1 MTLKTNF
8 LSATALS
15 ITACL
20 LVACDN
26 SSTLPES
33 DTTVDSAVIETIATE
48 AETSAQ
54 SEQSA
59 TAQQSATPTNNS
71 EPTVQRA
78 KEFLE
83 QAEEERVEFGKY
95 ALQTYWVNANF
106 ITPDTIALAA
116 RVSEEGARLSTRHAN
131 QAKRFNGLKLPTDMR
146 RKMDGLLRGSNFPAP
161 DDSNSAKNLAE
172 IMVRMESTYGA
183 GTFPIDVAN
192 AEIIEI
198 LDVDPDGEKG
208 PLEKDGTCL
217 LYTSPSPRDQR
228 GSRMPSSA

>member
-48 AETSAQ
+48 AEASAQ

-95 ALQTYWVNANF
+95 AAQTYWVNANF
-106 ITPDTIALAA
+106 
-116 RVSEEGARLSTRHAN
+116 LSLIH
-131 QAKRFNGLKLPTDMR
+131 
-146 RKMDGLLRGSNFPAP
+146 
-161 DDSNSAKNLAE
+161 
-172 IMVRMESTYGA
+172 I
-183 GTFPIDVAN
+183 
-192 AEIIEI
+192 
-198 LDVDPDGEKG
+198 
-208 PLEKDGTCL
+208 
-217 LYTSPSPRDQR
+217 
-228 GSRMPSSA
+228 